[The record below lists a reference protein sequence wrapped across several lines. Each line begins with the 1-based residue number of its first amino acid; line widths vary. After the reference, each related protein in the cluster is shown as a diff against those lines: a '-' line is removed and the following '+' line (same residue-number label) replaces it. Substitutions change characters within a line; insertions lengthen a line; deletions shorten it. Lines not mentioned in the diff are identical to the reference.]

1 MSSNL
6 VDNVGQNSIINIKD
20 NLTDMTISSL

>member
-1 MSSNL
+1 MPSNL

-20 NLTDMTISSL
+20 NLTDTTISSL

>member
-1 MSSNL
+1 MSSHL
-6 VDNVGQNSIINIKD
+6 VDKVGQNSIINTKD